1 MCNPFGSAYLDMSN
15 KRKFSKCFIIIN
27 IIVILI
33 YVVVFYKVWSKF
45 TRRRKKVE
53 RHRKKMIRKMSAV
66 TGFAMGTNKVERKRR
81 STARESRSKSVGGA
95 SSFSSVSSSSTV
107 FELSHWKQDVELY
120 V

>member
-27 IIVILI
+27 IIVITI

-53 RHRKKMIRKMSAV
+53 LHRKNMVRKMSAV

-81 STARESRSKSVGGA
+81 STAKSRTKSVGDA

-107 FELSHWKQDVELY
+107 FEVSQWKQDVELY